1 MESFQLRDRLGKSF
15 RIFVISFVGK
25 SVVHNVIVFV
35 NLLLQMQRWMPFWF
49 QHIRSVRRDMMGIVR
64 LYRLLQFITVAA
76 ALFDVLNVIQ
86 LIESTP
92 FPDEL
97 RLAPRAQP

>member
-1 MESFQLRDRLGKSF
+1 MENAQLRDRLGKSF

-25 SVVHNVIVFV
+25 GVVHNVIVFV

>member
-1 MESFQLRDRLGKSF
+1 MDSFQLRDRLGKSF
-15 RIFVISFVGK
+15 RMFVISFVGK
-25 SVVHNVIVFV
+25 SVVHNAIVFV
-35 NLLLQMQRWMPFWF
+35 KLLLQMQRWMPFWF